1 MRALLFLLLPLP
13 LLLFA
18 CDRPAPEP
26 RHEQRSGPVA
36 TRPAPPAARSA
47 PDEENLGGSAGAAT
61 VLARYYALIE
71 QGDYGGAW
79 SMRSGAAGIDRERFA
94 ANFRSYETYKA
105 QVGAP
110 SLPVSAGGFDF
121 VEVPVMITGRLR
133 GGRAFSNGGSVTLRR
148 AHDGPDRAWRIYTG

>member
-1 MRALLFLLLPLP
+1 MRALLLPLP

-18 CDRPAPEP
+18 CDKPAPAP
-26 RHEQRSGPVA
+26 RHEQHSGPVA
-36 TRPAPPAARSA
+36 TRPAPPATRSA
-47 PDEENLGGSAGAAT
+47 PDAGDSGDSADAAA

-71 QGDYGGAW
+71 RGDYAGAW

-105 QVGAP
+105 QVGEP
-110 SLPVSAGGFDF
+110 SLPVGAGGFDF

-148 AHDGPDRAWRIYTG
+148 AHDGADRAWRIYTG

>member
-1 MRALLFLLLPLP
+1 MRALLLPLP

-18 CDRPAPEP
+18 CDKPAPEP
-26 RHEQRSGPVA
+26 RPEQHSGPVA
-36 TRPAPPAARSA
+36 TRPAPTSERAA
-47 PDEENLGGSAGAAT
+47 PDAKSRDDSADAASVLG
-61 VLARYYALIE
+61 RYYALIE
-71 QGDYGGAW
+71 RGDYGGAW
-79 SMRSGAAGIDRERFA
+79 SMRSGAAGLDRDRFA
-94 ANFRSYETYKA
+94 ANFKSYETYQA

-110 SLPVSAGGFDF
+110 SLPVAAGGFDF